1 MNRYCYENKMYD
13 IKLNNLEKAIMEEII
28 MIMDC
33 NYDED
38 LEKFEKTDIL
48 EIARDII
55 ATKDE
60 LWELLNVIIC
70 RYLDREMESEVK

>member
-13 IKLNNLEKAIMEEII
+13 IKLSNLEKAIVEEII
-28 MIMDC
+28 MLMDC
-33 NYDED
+33 DYYED

-48 EIARDII
+48 KIARDII

-70 RYLDREMESEVK
+70 RYLDREVEVK

>member
-13 IKLNNLEKAIMEEII
+13 IKLSSLEKAIVEEII
-28 MIMDC
+28 MLMDC
-33 NYDED
+33 NYHED

-48 EIARDII
+48 KIARDII

-70 RYLDREMESEVK
+70 RYLDREVEVK